1 MKQYRKL
8 TLSSPG
14 LTTSWGVIEGF
25 VNGEGGG
32 GGGWGFIHC
41 ITKLKKTFQET
52 SYIAVVIKTCFEL
65 FAPFLTFET
74 S

>member
-1 MKQYRKL
+1 MGK
-8 TLSSPG
+8 
-14 LTTSWGVIEGF
+14 
-25 VNGEGGG
+25 GG

-52 SYIAVVIKTCFEL
+52 SYIAVVIKTRFEL